1 MFLIILQKTQIRYKR
16 DKKQYKEKFNLKTPG
31 REEDEST
38 TLENDK
44 SSDEISSLI
53 VQGLGGKLNI
63 VDIDCC
69 ATRLRITVKNA
80 EKVKEKILKSAGAAG
95 VIKKGEG
102 VQIIYG
108 PNVNI
113 VKTNLEDYLPDVP
126 DELL

>member
-1 MFLIILQKTQIRYKR
+1 M
-16 DKKQYKEKFNLKTPG
+16 
-31 REEDEST
+31 
-38 TLENDK
+38 
-44 SSDEISSLI
+44 

-63 VDIDCC
+63 IDIDCC

-95 VIKKGEG
+95 VIKKGED

>member
-1 MFLIILQKTQIRYKR
+1 MQKTLIRYKR

-44 SSDEISSLI
+44 SSDEISSLM
-53 VQGLGGKLNI
+53 VQGLGGKINI
-63 VDIDCC
+63 IDIDCC

-80 EKVKEKILKSAGAAG
+80 EKVKKKILKSAGAAG
-95 VIKKGEG
+95 VIKKGED